1 MATGHITFC
10 TFHADSVEAV
20 VKRLTKPP
28 IDIPLMLLDSIDIV
42 ALVSMVKIGDIR
54 ARRCTNVTEVT
65 GVDFDNE
72 TLKTNVV
79 FRLATGN
86 FQFSGESKVFLETM
100 EKLNMSEEE
109 LSAEYARRLRIM
121 NWLCKNKV
129 YDFYG
134 LSKVLFDYSVRPDE
148 VEKGLLRGEIL

>member
-1 MATGHITFC
+1 M
-10 TFHADSVEAV
+10 

-28 IDIPLMLLDSIDIV
+28 IDVPLMLLDSIDIV
-42 ALVSMVKIGDIR
+42 ALVSMVKVGDIR

-65 GVDFDNE
+65 GVDFDNG

-79 FRLATGN
+79 FRLATGK
-86 FQFSGESKVFLETM
+86 FQFSGESKVFIKTM

-121 NWLCKNKV
+121 NWLRASKV
-129 YDFYG
+129 NDFYG
-134 LSKVLFDYSVRPDE
+134 LSKVLFDYSIRPDE
-148 VEKGLLRGEIL
+148 VEKGFLQGQIL